1 MIIPFPTPER
11 RLVQRVERLISQA
24 HANRF
29 HQVTISRDVHEPI
42 REWERLVERLDDG
55 DQVRVIHITHH
66 DILLSWRLPTTG
78 LAS

>member
-11 RLVQRVERLISQA
+11 RLVRRIEQLISRAQA
-24 HANRF
+24 NHF
-29 HQVTISRDVHEPI
+29 HQVTISRGTHEPI
-42 REWERLVERLDDG
+42 HEWERLVEQFDDS